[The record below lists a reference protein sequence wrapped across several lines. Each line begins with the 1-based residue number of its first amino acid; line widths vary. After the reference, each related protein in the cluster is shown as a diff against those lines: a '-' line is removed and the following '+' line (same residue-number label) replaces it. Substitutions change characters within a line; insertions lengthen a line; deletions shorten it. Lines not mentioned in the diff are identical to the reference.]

1 MKANRVLT
9 NTMQFM
15 NICHYV
21 AITTLFQIH

>member
-15 NICHYV
+15 NICHHV
-21 AITTLFQIH
+21 AIATLFQIH